1 MDDSHYS
8 TAFAAYVCLALVA
21 GMMIAFAVGRHA
33 GLRHRRIDAD
43 GARSVSGAVEASI
56 FGLLGLLIAFTFS
69 GAADRFDARR
79 ALITDEANAV
89 DAAYRALDLLGAT
102 DRDGLRDEFR
112 QYIDARI
119 SYYAALPNI
128 TAAAPHLERAE
139 RLEAT
144 IWTHAVDAMPRGLA
158 GCVALLT
165 NSLNRMFDIAETR
178 KMSLL
183 MHPPLPIYALLVF
196 LAIVCA
202 SLAGHHASQ
211 SARHPWVLP
220 MLFAGISGLAI
231 YVILDLEYPRAG
243 FIRVDSADVLLR
255 EVRARMA

>member
-1 MDDSHYS
+1 MDDSQYS
-8 TAFAAYVCLALVA
+8 TALAAFVCIALMI
-21 GMMIAFAVGRHA
+21 GMMVAFAIGRIA
-33 GLRHRRIDAD
+33 GVRHRRVDAD
-43 GARSVSGAVEASI
+43 GARTVSGAVEASI

-89 DAAYRALDLLGAT
+89 EAAYRVLDLLDAA
-102 DRDGLRDEFR
+102 DRNRLRDDFR
-112 QYIDARI
+112 RYLDARI
-119 SYYAALPNI
+119 DYYAAFPR
-128 TAAAPHLERAE
+128 TAATDPDLERAE
-139 RLEAT
+139 ALETA
-144 IWTHAVDAMPRGLA
+144 IWAKAVEAMPRGQP
-158 GCVALLT
+158 GCVAALT
-165 NSLNRMFDIAETR
+165 SSLNRMFDIVETR
-178 KMSLL
+178 KMSL
-183 MHPPLPIYALLVF
+183 MSHPPLPIYGLLIF
-196 LAIVCA
+196 LALVCA

-255 EVRARMA
+255 EIRAHMA